1 MHAPVEAQVRAF
13 LAEHFPSPDG
23 AAVAGDASLF
33 ETGILDSMGVLT
45 LVTWL
50 EETFGF
56 TVEDDEVLP
65 ENIDGIDRL
74 VAYIGRKQGG

>member
-13 LAEHFPSPDG
+13 LAEQFPSPDG
-23 AAVAGDASLF
+23 AVVAGDASLF

>member
-23 AAVAGDASLF
+23 AAVPADASLF
-33 ETGILDSMGVLT
+33 ETGVLDSMGVLT